1 MSKRKTNEEFY
12 KEVYSINSDIEV
24 SGLYINGLSKMNC
37 KCKICGYEWTST
49 ARNLLKP
56 KKCLGCFHAEKIF
69 VYPNNPKKLIC
80 ATIQK
85 K

>member
-37 KCKICGYEWTST
+37 KCKICEIGRASCRE
-49 ARNLLKP
+49 R
-56 KKCLGCFHAEKIF
+56 
-69 VYPNNPKKLIC
+69 V
-80 ATIQK
+80 
-85 K
+85 